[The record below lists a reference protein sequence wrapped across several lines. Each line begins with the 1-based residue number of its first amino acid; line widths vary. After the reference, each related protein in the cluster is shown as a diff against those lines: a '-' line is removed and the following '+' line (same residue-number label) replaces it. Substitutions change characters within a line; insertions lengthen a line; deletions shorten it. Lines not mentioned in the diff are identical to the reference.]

1 MLCCIIAFHFQS
13 RAQVATVTSTVNTAC
28 NGLPCDWQ
36 GPTILINELMIS
48 PVTGDGSLS
57 GPGPNGGRGEWIEL
71 YNPDVCNPV
80 DISCYYLG
88 NYTFEGAGGFR
99 LPDNVIVPPAGFVVV
114 RGIDAPPVPFAN
126 LVANGGNVIE
136 IICPPEINMTGVCVV
151 GTPGNRLW
159 FPNAGGWFAFYN
171 AQGVPQDA
179 VRWGPGNIGDLAG
192 SPCIA
197 SRPGCNNAQSLASY
211 NAIPANLKFQ
221 ASTAEAGTHVGQSI
235 RRIPDG
241 GNWAGVGAGTYANC
255 NAPCFDPS
263 VSTCTGTAT
272 VTSAPGNAPYT
283 YLWDD
288 FENQTTQTAIG
299 LCAGTYTVTV
309 TSANGIV
316 STATVTILDYVPPVS
331 FNFTPSFCINSPVAP
346 ISGYSPVPINNQDGV
361 FSGPGVVQNNFNPA
375 AAGLGNHTLT
385 YTFTDQSGC
394 TNTTQTV
401 VTVHPLPVLNIAAI
415 QPLCVSAQ
423 PIDMTVNPV
432 GGTLSGPGISGTTFN
447 PAIAGIGTHTITY
460 NFTDVNGCS
469 NTSTI
474 QIVVNPLP
482 QITFSTPN
490 AFCIDDAAEVLSAD
504 PPGGV
509 FTNNNNPITTFN
521 PAIFEAGSHDFTYT
535 AFNNFGCS
543 NTANYTIN
551 VNPLPVVDFNITTD
565 LCLNSLFYPFTD
577 YTVSPTGGSVVFS
590 GPGVQNNSGILAL
603 DAGVGTHLITL
614 DYTDLNGCQNS
625 DNATVN
631 VFTLPELS
639 VVNNLPQYCIT
650 DSVTNFEFTPADGI
664 LYGQSV
670 SGNQFFPSQNSAGLY
685 PLEYIY
691 IDQNGC
697 TDTLNFNVEATPL
710 PIVQILTPAYVC
722 LNAAPFPIN
731 TIPASGGTILING
744 IAGNIIVPSELG
756 VGVHE
761 IYLEYTDNIGCFN
774 STTRLIYIAP
784 LPSISVNLD
793 PIEACPP
800 VVYTL
805 FGEFIDGTNCQW
817 NFGDGGVSNTCLP
830 IDHIYTNAGCYSPI
844 FSVSNEFGCVSDTTL
859 TDLICVFPQPN
870 AYFEYAPTELTI
882 FNTAAQ
888 FINLSTGAS
897 QYQWIFDINGSQTTS
912 NQLNPAFNFPEFQVG
927 SYPVT
932 LYAISSDGCIDSFSV
947 IVIVSPE
954 VIIYVPNTYT
964 PNGDY
969 KNEVWSIYIDGIIP
983 STFTVEIFNRWGEL
997 IFESNDPFFTWDASY
1012 EGLPVPFG
1020 TYVWKIKALEA
1031 FSNEEKEWIGHVN
1044 VIR

>member
-1 MLCCIIAFHFQS
+1 
-13 RAQVATVTSTVNTAC
+13 
-28 NGLPCDWQ
+28 
-36 GPTILINELMIS
+36 MIS

-99 LPDNVIVPPAGFVVV
+99 LPDNLIVPAAGFVVV

-126 LVANGGNVIE
+126 LIANGGNVIE

-151 GTPGNRLW
+151 GNPGNRLW

-197 SRPGCNNAQSLASY
+197 SRPGCTNAVSLASY
-211 NAIPANLKFQ
+211 NSIPANLKFQ
-221 ASTAEAGTHVGQSI
+221 ASPAEAGTHIGQSI

-241 GNWAGVGAGTYANC
+241 GSWSGVGAATYANC

-263 VSTCTGTAT
+263 ASTCTGTAT

-309 TSANGIV
+309 TSANGII
-316 STATVTILDYVPPVS
+316 STATVTILDFVPPVS
-331 FNFTPSFCINSPVAP
+331 FNFNDSFCIDSPTAL
-346 ISGYSPVPINNQDGV
+346 ISGYSPVPINNQLGV
-361 FSGPGVVQNNFNPA
+361 FTGSGVIQNNFNPA

-385 YTFTDQSGC
+385 YTFIDQSGC

-401 VTVHPLPVLNIAAI
+401 VTIHPLPVLNIAEI
-415 QPLCVSAQ
+415 QPVCVSAQ
-423 PIDMTVNPV
+423 PFNLTINPV
-432 GGTLSGPGISGTTFN
+432 GGTLSGPGIAGTTFN
-447 PAIAGIGTHTITY
+447 PAVAGVGTHTITY
-460 NFTDVNGCS
+460 NLTDANGCS
-469 NTSTI
+469 NSSAI
-474 QIVVNPLP
+474 QIVVNPIP
-482 QITFSTPN
+482 QITFNTPN
-490 AFCIDDAAEVLSAD
+490 AFCIDDAPQALLAN
-504 PPGGV
+504 PAGGV
-509 FTNNNNPITTFN
+509 FTNNNNLVTTFN
-521 PAIFEAGSHDFTYT
+521 PAIFGPGSHDFTYT
-535 AFNNFGCS
+535 AVNDFGCS
-543 NTANYTIN
+543 NTENCTIN
-551 VNPLPVVDFNITTD
+551 VNLLPVVDFNITTY

-590 GPGVQNNSGILAL
+590 GTGVQNNSGILAS
-603 DAGVGTHLITL
+603 DAGVGTHTITL

-625 DNATVN
+625 DDATVN
-631 VFTLPELS
+631 VFTLPQLT
-639 VVNNLPQYCIT
+639 VANNFPQYCIT
-650 DSVTNFEFTPADGI
+650 DSVTNFEFTPVDGV

-670 SGNQFFPSQNSAGLY
+670 SGNQFFPSQNPTGVY
-685 PLEYIY
+685 PLNYIY

-697 TDTLNFNVEATPL
+697 TNTLDFIVEVTPL
-710 PIVQILTPAYVC
+710 PIVEILTPAYVC
-722 LNAAPFPIN
+722 LNAEPFPII

-744 IAGNIIVPSELG
+744 SAGNIIVPSDLG
-756 VGVHE
+756 VGIHE

-805 FGEFIDGTNCQW
+805 FGEFTNGTNCQW
-817 NFGDGGVSNTCLP
+817 NFGDGAISNSCLP
-830 IDHIYTNAGCYSPI
+830 IDYVYSTAGCYSPI

-859 TDLICVFPQPN
+859 TDLVCIFPEPN

-882 FNTAAQ
+882 FNTDAN

-897 QYQWIFDINGSQTTS
+897 QYQWIFDINGSQTTT
-912 NQLNPAFNFPEFQVG
+912 NQLNPAFSFPGFQVG
-927 SYPVT
+927 TYPVT

-947 IVIVSPE
+947 IVIVNPE
-954 VIIYVPNTYT
+954 VIIYVPNTFT
-964 PNGDY
+964 PNGDN

-997 IFESNDPFFTWDASY
+997 IYESGDPFFGWDASY

-1020 TYVWKIKALEA
+1020 TYVWKIRALEA